1 MQLLLKFS
9 ARKSNMLNSFSK
21 FILYRKP
28 FKGQFRLFLWLFSR
42 SYFYKVKKVVKPIN
56 GNFKINVN
64 TKNFIDACI
73 YFTGDYEPYLKSNF
87 AQLIKPGMTVLDVG
101 ANIGFHTLYF
111 AELVGKSGKVIAF
124 EPIEVNYKALQQNL
138 ALNEFPQV
146 VAVNSALGSTNSILN
161 IHIDDNAL
169 NPGAFNLF
177 EDGEK
182 NTSIN
187 CVKGDDYLAEN
198 QIAQIDFIKVDV
210 EGFELEVF
218 KGLSETLRR
227 CKPIL
232 VFEYD
237 VNYQLRTK
245 ENPKALLHFLHQ
257 FFYDFYAIDGYGNR
271 KKLEID
277 AALGS
282 AEILAIPREL

>member
-1 MQLLLKFS
+1 MKKFITRLLL
-9 ARKSNMLNSFSK
+9 RRPL
-21 FILYRKP
+21 
-28 FKGQFRLFLWLFSR
+28 FKGQFKLFLYLFRKSHLNDIR
-42 SYFYKVKKVVKPIN
+42 AIAKPIN
-56 GNFKINVN
+56 GNFKININ

-111 AELVGKSGKVIAF
+111 AELVGQSGKVIAF
-124 EPIEVNYKALQQNL
+124 EPIEINYKALQQNL
-138 ALNEFPQV
+138 ALNEFSQV
-146 VAVNSALGSTNSILN
+146 IAVNSALGSTNSILN
-161 IHIDDNAL
+161 IHIDNNAL

-237 VNYQLRTK
+237 VNYQLRNK
-245 ENPKALLHFLHQ
+245 EDPRALLHFLHQ
-257 FFYDFYAIDGYGNR
+257 FFYDFYAIDGYGKQ
-271 KKLEID
+271 KKLELN
-277 AALGS
+277 AALES
-282 AEILAIPREL
+282 AEILAIPRKL